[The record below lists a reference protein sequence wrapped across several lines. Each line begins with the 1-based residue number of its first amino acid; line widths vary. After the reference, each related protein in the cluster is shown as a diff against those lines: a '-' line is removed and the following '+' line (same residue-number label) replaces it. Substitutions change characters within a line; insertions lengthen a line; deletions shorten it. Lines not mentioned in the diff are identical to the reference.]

1 LTTYLISWHTYRTS
15 KRLVSPV
22 SWLANVVSQWDPRD
36 PDTSLIEP
44 IKFPYDPGSEVRRL
58 SSALSGLA
66 ERVSDFVQ
74 RERDFTRDASHELR
88 TPLTVIRVATDL
100 MLADPETP
108 MRAQRSLLRVQRAGR
123 DMEAVIDAFLILAR
137 ESDVEPQSEEFAVRD
152 IVDNEMERILP
163 LLNGKPVELHLY
175 DEGGPRLIAPPHALG
190 VMIGNL
196 LSNAVRFTDQ
206 GRIDVRLSRDS
217 IEIRD
222 TGIGMSVETLTKAF
236 TPFYRA
242 DFSASDGKGM
252 GLSIVRRLGERFGW
266 PVTLTSAPEL
276 GTTAVIRFRPGTTV
290 VSSPLPPPAPVP
302 RVPEA

>member
-1 LTTYLISWHTYRTS
+1 MIHGLLRQAQCGTGGGDVAAGRTGEL
-15 KRLVSPV
+15 KQFL
-22 SWLANVVSQWDPRD
+22 D
-36 PDTSLIEP
+36 
-44 IKFPYDPGSEVRRL
+44 
-58 SSALSGLA
+58 
-66 ERVSDFVQ
+66 
-74 RERDFTRDASHELR
+74 RERFFTGDVSHELR

-100 MLADPETP
+100 MLADPDTP
-108 MRAQRSLLRVQRAGR
+108 LRAQRSLLRVQRAGR

-175 DEGGPRLIAPPHALG
+175 DEGGPRLTAPPHALG

-196 LSNAVRFTDQ
+196 LSNAVRFTDA
-206 GRIDVRLSRDS
+206 GRIDVYLSRDC

-266 PVTLTSAPEL
+266 PVTLTSAPDE
-276 GTTAVIRFRPGTTV
+276 GTTAVIRFKPSAAALSNGAG
-290 VSSPLPPPAPVP
+290 LPAP